1 MKRSKTLK
9 ELSVYYKTKSCTSGR
24 IFLNFGNLVN
34 EKKLYE

>member
-9 ELSVYYKTKSCTSGR
+9 ELLVGDKTKSCTSGR

>member
-9 ELSVYYKTKSCTSGR
+9 VLLVGYETKSCTSGR